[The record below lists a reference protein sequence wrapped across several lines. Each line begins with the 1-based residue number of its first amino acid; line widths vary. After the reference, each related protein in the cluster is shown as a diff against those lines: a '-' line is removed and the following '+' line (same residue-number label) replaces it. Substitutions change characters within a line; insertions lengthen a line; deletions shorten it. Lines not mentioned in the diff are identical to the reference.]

1 MDFISCLMSRGS
13 HPLILQ
19 GGLTITQT
27 QRPVEIDAPDGNR
40 THVSRTHPGVLSQL
54 NYGNIREPANAASR
68 TRFVCGNVSVT
79 FRGIRWASGVIERR
93 HSMPGIEPGP
103 PRLSPRTVRPP

>member
-1 MDFISCLMSRGS
+1 MVDSPGRPASSKIRRTRGELDFISCLMLRDS

-54 NYGNIREPANAASR
+54 NYGNIRESTQTCSADHGR
-68 TRFVCGNVSVT
+68 GFVAVSAKADGQV
-79 FRGIRWASGVIERR
+79 
-93 HSMPGIEPGP
+93 
-103 PRLSPRTVRPP
+103 